1 MDRNGL
7 GRFALIA
14 ACTALIAMFWVAP
27 ASAQIFGRIHPP
39 CEYGEPTDP
48 DGAYLL
54 AQSVDVDPTEYG
66 LNATVPQEEAEAQS
80 WFEGLL
86 ALLRSLGVLPAED
99 GG

>member
-39 CEYGEPTDP
+39 CDYGEPTDP

-66 LNATVPQEEAEAQS
+66 LNATVPQQEAEAQS
-80 WFEGLL
+80 WFE
-86 ALLRSLGVLPAED
+86 ALLNLLRNLGLWATED
-99 GG
+99 AG